1 MMINLLI
8 TALTVALCWFI
19 CGKVRSRLIAASVL
33 DTPNE
38 RSLHKVAVP
47 RGGGIALW
55 LSIFPLWIIVDII
68 NGHLADRFF
77 IMLGT
82 ACLIIVSWMDDK
94 QSLPARQRF
103 MVHLIAVA
111 CGLIALPIHQ
121 FVFQGV
127 LPLWLDRAVAGFAW
141 LWFINLTNF
150 MDGIDGI
157 SGAQTAH
164 VGLSFILITMFSSFL
179 PHDTVLA
186 ACLLGGAVGF
196 LMWNWHPAKL
206 FLGDVGSIPLG
217 FLMGYLMMVLA
228 VNGYLGIALTLPLY
242 YVADSSLTLLRRL
255 IDKKKFW
262 EAHREHFYQKSALAV
277 GHLQTVKPII
287 ICNAG
292 LLLIS
297 VLSIRISPWLLILAP
312 LLVAGLLWYLNK
324 QATQHHPK
332 THAPL

>member
-1 MMINLLI
+1 MINILI
-8 TALTVALCWFI
+8 ITLAAVFCWFT
-19 CGKVRSRLIAASVL
+19 CKQVRNRLLAASVM

-38 RSLHKVAVP
+38 RSLHKTPVP
-47 RGGGIALW
+47 RGGGIGIWFSL
-55 LSIFPLWIIVDII
+55 FPIWIIVDII
-68 NGHLADRFF
+68 NGHLAQHFF

-94 QSLPARQRF
+94 ASLLARQRF
-103 MVHLIAVA
+103 MVHLVAVV
-111 CGLIALPIHQ
+111 CGLISLPIHQ

-127 LPLWLDRAVAGFAW
+127 FPLWLDRAVAGFAW

-164 VGLSFILITMFSSFL
+164 ISLSFIIITLLSSFL
-179 PHDTVLA
+179 PQDTVLA
-186 ACLLGGAVGF
+186 ACLLGGAIGF

-206 FLGDVGSIPLG
+206 FLGDVGSIPIG
-217 FLMGYLMMVLA
+217 FLLGYLMMVLA

-242 YVADSSLTLLRRL
+242 YVADSTITLLRRL
-255 IDKKKFW
+255 AEKKKFW
-262 EAHREHFYQKSALAV
+262 EAHREHFYQKSALVV
-277 GHLQTVKPII
+277 GHLKTLKPIMLT
-287 ICNAG
+287 NVG

-297 VLSIRISPWLLILAP
+297 VLSLQLSPWLLLLAP

-324 QATQHHPK
+324 QATQDNLK
-332 THAPL
+332 IHATF